1 MTPAVTNQTI
11 NLAGYRNHP
20 LNYNGHSDAQI
31 SKLMAS
37 LSKFGQIRSI
47 VVWREYIIAGH
58 GLTEAAKRLGWKT
71 LRADVLDSEIS
82 ESVALAYLVAD
93 NELARQSDPDQA
105 ALAAIL
111 DQVKQADAELV
122 TAAGFSEQ
130 ELAELLASLEPAD
143 ADEWS
148 AGLDGLPT
156 EDKAPFQQ
164 MTFTL
169 HDSQAEQVKR
179 AIGAAGKLGDFA
191 DSPNQNGNGNA
202 LAFICETF
210 VTEHGQS

>member
-1 MTPAVTNQTI
+1 MTTVKNHI
-11 NLAGYRNHP
+11 VNLDGYRPHP
-20 LNYNGHSDAQI
+20 QNYNKHSDAQLA
-31 SKLMAS
+31 KLQAS
-37 LSKFGQIRSI
+37 LSKFGQVRSI

-58 GLTEAAKRLGWKT
+58 GLTEAAKRLGWKS

-130 ELAELLASLEPAD
+130 ELAELLAMIGDAAMGAPETSNKRSLGGKSKKITAVLYAD
-143 ADEWS
+143 NVTDFEKAIH
-148 AGLDGLPT
+148 ATGL
-156 EDKAPFQQ
+156 ENRSEAI
-164 MTFTL
+164 MTICRFFL
-169 HDSQAEQVKR
+169 ES
-179 AIGAAGKLGDFA
+179 
-191 DSPNQNGNGNA
+191 NA
-202 LAFICETF
+202 K
-210 VTEHGQS
+210 G